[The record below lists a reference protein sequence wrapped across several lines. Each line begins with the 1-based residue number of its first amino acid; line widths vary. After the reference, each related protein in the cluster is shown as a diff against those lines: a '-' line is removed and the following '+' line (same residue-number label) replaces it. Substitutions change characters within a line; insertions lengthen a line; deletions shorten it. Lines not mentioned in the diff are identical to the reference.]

1 MLLHDAVFLGGQPP
15 RLGQDVLGDAD
26 LADVVQ
32 QRGLVDDLD
41 MVGVQPIARASAV
54 EYSATFCEW
63 LKV

>member
-26 LADVVQ
+26 LADIVQ

-41 MVGVQPIARASAV
+41 MVGVQPIAARARWSTPPRSA
-54 EYSATFCEW
+54 SG
-63 LKV
+63 